1 MSDTIAIDAVLLP
14 PGEIWDWTIQLSRK
28 SNDGQQPDILLD
40 DTHLPHISLLQMYVY
55 RSDYELLRDVVAR
68 VAESFRPLTLTA
80 KELQTDKNGASVVA
94 IKRTKELTSLHEAI
108 ADKTR
113 KFEQNVD
120 PSAFYLSK
128 EEAPRPLTVSWVSN
142 YIKKASY
149 SNYDPHITIGLG
161 VIGEQIRARNFNISR
176 LAICHLGTR
185 CTCRKIL
192 DEWQLK

>member
-80 KELQTDKNGASVVA
+80 KELQTDKNGALVVA

-128 EEAPRPLTVSWVSN
+128 EEAARPLTVSWVSS

-149 SNYDPHITIGLG
+149 SN
-161 VIGEQIRARNFNISR
+161 
-176 LAICHLGTR
+176 
-185 CTCRKIL
+185 
-192 DEWQLK
+192 

>member
-80 KELQTDKNGASVVA
+80 KELQTDKNGALVVA

-128 EEAPRPLTVSWVSN
+128 EEAARRLTVSWVSN

-161 VIGEQIRARNFNISR
+161 VIGEQISARNFTISR